1 MSCHDFN
8 PGIENFCSVPDDF
21 VNAMQ
26 IVQMA
31 TYFGMKKAELKKV
44 KNIALL
50 EEKLRLLHLPWWGF
64 SSWLYAH
71 SLRQRFEAIIAAK
84 DVIHLFAVVFEADN
98 IGLVVEHIE
107 EKLIT

>member
-1 MSCHDFN
+1 MTICEFCRECEANGKCRLGLNTPKTMSCHDFN

-50 EEKLRLLHLPWWGF
+50 EEKLRLLHLP
-64 SSWLYAH
+64 
-71 SLRQRFEAIIAAK
+71 
-84 DVIHLFAVVFEADN
+84 
-98 IGLVVEHIE
+98 
-107 EKLIT
+107 